1 MKKVANTFSVFER
14 CVVPQTIYLILFLL
28 SATLRVCGRERER
41 DRWIVVPRQT
51 ERERLACVV
60 RRQSNLVALVP
71 PAFGKDESRRMKLS
85 HF

>member
-1 MKKVANTFSVFER
+1 M
-14 CVVPQTIYLILFLL
+14 VPQTIYLILFLL

-41 DRWIVVPRQT
+41 EREREGDRWIVVPRQT

>member
-1 MKKVANTFSVFER
+1 MCGATNNLFNFVPIVRNFA
-14 CVVPQTIYLILFLL
+14 CVWE
-28 SATLRVCGRERER
+28 RERER
-41 DRWIVVPRQT
+41 EREGDRWIVVPRQT

>member
-1 MKKVANTFSVFER
+1 M
-14 CVVPQTIYLILFLL
+14 VPQTIYLILFLL
-28 SATLRVCGRERER
+28 SATLRVCGRERERER